1 MNFPT
6 PFVAN
11 KPFSYD
17 SIADQLD
24 KIFVHPDFS
33 KSEILKKF
41 LSYIVHETLIGSAHC
56 IKEYTIALHVLEK
69 PVSFNPQKDCIVR
82 IHAGRLRQAL
92 THYYSGMGFNDQIV
106 IGIPKGKYVPVF
118 MDRQQWIDEK
128 NLLTPPRQREPAIP
142 DYEPV
147 IFAIMPLICT
157 SDGKLIKAFNDSLCL
172 QMCTTLSQLNE
183 VSVIAYQAIK
193 NLATKYLDLKELGTM
208 VGFNHIITG
217 GTQYVKNKIRI
228 NIQIID
234 SRNYKQIWSK
244 IFESKVTPTNL
255 FDIQDEICQQTII
268 QAQYLVNES

>member
-6 PFVAN
+6 PFVAT
-11 KPFSYD
+11 KLFSYD

-24 KIFVHPDFS
+24 RIFLHPDFS

-41 LSYIVHETLIGSAHC
+41 LTYIVHETLVGSAHC

-69 PVSFNPQKDCIVR
+69 PTSFNPQKDCIVR

-92 THYYSGMGFNDQIV
+92 THYYTGIGINDQII

-118 MDRQQWIDEK
+118 MDKQQWMDERR
-128 NLLTPPRQREPAIP
+128 LLKLAKEKGAIAPEPDP
-142 DYEPV
+142 LV
-147 IFAIMPLICT
+147 FAIMPLICT

-234 SRNYKQIWSK
+234 SRNYKQIWSR
-244 IFESKVTPTNL
+244 IFESRVTPTNL

-268 QAQYLVNES
+268 QAQYLVTES

>member
-17 SIADQLD
+17 SIAEQLD
-24 KIFVHPDFS
+24 RIFVHPDFS

-69 PVSFNPQKDCIVR
+69 PVSFNPQKNCIVR

-92 THYYSGMGFNDQIV
+92 THYYSGMGYNDQIV

-118 MDRQQWIDEK
+118 MDRQQWINEK
-128 NLLTPPRQREPAIP
+128 KLLTSPLEREPTVP
-142 DYEPV
+142 GPERV
-147 IFAIMPLICT
+147 IFAIMPMICT
-157 SDGKLIKAFNDSLCL
+157 SDGKLIKAFNDNLCL

-234 SRNYKQIWSK
+234 SRSYKQIWSR

-268 QAQYLVNES
+268 QAQSLVNEY

>member
-11 KPFSYD
+11 KLFSYD

-24 KIFVHPDFS
+24 RIFVHPDFS

-41 LSYIVHETLIGSAHC
+41 LSYIVHETLIGSAHT

-118 MDRQQWIDEK
+118 MDRQQWIDEMK
-128 NLLTPPRQREPAIP
+128 AHSLPREREPSTP
-142 DYEPV
+142 DYEPI

-234 SRNYKQIWSK
+234 SRNYKQIWSR

-255 FDIQDEICQQTII
+255 FDIQDEICQQTIL
-268 QAQYLVNES
+268 QAQGLVNE

>member
-1 MNFPT
+1 
-6 PFVAN
+6 
-11 KPFSYD
+11 
-17 SIADQLD
+17 
-24 KIFVHPDFS
+24 VHPDFS

-92 THYYSGMGFNDQIV
+92 THYYTGMGFNDQIV

-128 NLLTPPRQREPAIP
+128 NLLTAPRQREPAIP
-142 DYEPV
+142 DLEPV

-234 SRNYKQIWSK
+234 SRNYKQIWSR

-255 FDIQDEICQQTII
+255 FDIQDEICKQTIL
-268 QAQYLVNES
+268 QAQNLVN

>member
-6 PFVAN
+6 PVVAN
-11 KPFSYD
+11 KLFSCD
-17 SIADQLD
+17 SIADQLGR
-24 KIFVHPDFS
+24 IFMHPDFS

-69 PVSFNPQKDCIVR
+69 PASFNPQKDCIVR

-92 THYYSGMGFNDQIV
+92 THYYSGKGLNDQIV

-118 MDRQQWIDEK
+118 MDQQQWIDEK
-128 NLLTPPRQREPAIP
+128 KLLMPPRQRDSTIP
-142 DYEPV
+142 ECEPV
-147 IFAIMPLICT
+147 IFAIMPMICA
-157 SDGKLIKAFNDSLCL
+157 SDGKLIKAFNDNLCL
-172 QMCTTLSQLNE
+172 QMCTTLSQLSE

-193 NLATKYLDLKELGTM
+193 NLATRYLDLKELGTM

-234 SRNYKQIWSK
+234 SRNYKQKWSK
-244 IFESKVTPTNL
+244 IFESKVTPNNL

-268 QAQYLVNES
+268 QAQCLVNEC